1 MCSVAHP
8 IRIYNAIILW
18 ALKLCLFWPFLGR
31 NLKTQPLGTL
41 IEYLALGNPI
51 QMILFFC
58 CSDQDLEVLRWLRAI
73 PAPPLVSCYTITQYP
88 GANSPNTHNPSGSLL
103 CCLCI
108 FLCDC
113 TTCRKTCCRGL
124 LFSSQCEALKDISGL
139 WQKPLLLSEIL
150 WCMFTAVSQEQSHQ
164 MRRCKL
170 HTVKHLIK
178 ENMHARTTLQQ

>member
-1 MCSVAHP
+1 MVSK
-8 IRIYNAIILW
+8 LW
-18 ALKLCLFWPFLGR
+18 LFRPFLGR
-31 NLKTQPLGTL
+31 NLKTEPLGTRGISCFRESHPDDFVL
-41 IEYLALGNPI
+41 LLFWSGFGDPAVAEGNP
-51 QMILFFC
+51 C
-58 CSDQDLEVLRWLRAI
+58 
-73 PAPPLVSCYTITQYP
+73 PPLVSCYTITQYP
-88 GANSPNTHNPSGSLL
+88 GANSPNTHNPSGSLP

-164 MRRCKL
+164 MQRCKL

-178 ENMHARTTLQQ
+178 ENMHARTTLQQLQSSKKKKNRCFI